1 MLDVHCATLTGLNS
15 ANATGGIM
23 GGPVTTC
30 EDVVDKASI
39 PVNHPA
45 QEALDLISHLV
56 GAMELTPLVAVHCM
70 DRARNV
76 RFWNDSCGLLYGID
90 GDGALGKPLSG
101 LLVFDDQDGRD
112 AMLERVWQT
121 GQPSPAADWRVRTV
135 DGRELWVYSTIFPLL
150 HDDAVRQVFCMDV
163 DVTARKQLEQQLHL
177 AAQVFEY
184 SRDAIVLT
192 DNRRRIIAVNRAYA
206 QVTGRSGQHMVG
218 HDFISPQSGFDDAA
232 LYHQIWRDVDDT
244 GHWQGEVASRRAG
257 GDPFPGWLALTA
269 IRDAQGKV
277 ANYMGILSDISDR
290 KKAEAQIR
298 HLAEHDYL
306 TDLPN
311 RVLLHDRLSLALAT
325 ARRHHAMLAILYI
338 DLDHFKQVNDTLGHH
353 AGDALLKEVAARLVR
368 CVRGADTVSRNGGD
382 EFLVLL
388 ADVGGSEQAAHV
400 AGAILQAL
408 AQPCKV
414 DDHLLPVSASI
425 GISMYP
431 NDGDSMDDLIGRADV
446 AMYHAKQGGRNNF
459 QFFNPDMHAQAS
471 ERAGLERRLRAA
483 LEAGQFTLHYQPE
496 VDLRSGQ
503 PVAME
508 ALLRWRDPLR
518 GEQGPGQF
526 LAVAEAT
533 GLMPAISQWVLREAC
548 GAAQRWRAVR
558 PDLVVA
564 VNVSPVQFAQWP
576 RMVADA
582 LAATGLPP
590 AGLELE
596 LTEDLLMKAP
606 DAQTVLQALHQLGV
620 RLAIDDFGTGYSR
633 LALLKEYPVGKLKID
648 HSFTGAHDDA
658 VIAATIAMARSL
670 HMQVTAEG
678 VETPAQLDLLRNH
691 GCDHYQGL
699 LAEQQLD
706 GHLLASL
713 RAS

>member
-1 MLDVHCATLTGLNS
+1 M
-15 ANATGGIM
+15 
-23 GGPVTTC
+23 
-30 EDVVDKASI
+30 DKQAI

-45 QEALDLISHLV
+45 QDALELISHLV
-56 GAMELTPLVAVHCM
+56 GAMALTPLVALHCM
-70 DRARNV
+70 DHAGHV
-76 RFWNDSCGLLYGID
+76 RFSNDRFGLLYGVD
-90 GDGALGKPLSG
+90 GECALGQPQST
-101 LLVFDDQDGRD
+101 LLAFDDQEGHD
-112 AMLERVWQT
+112 AMLEQVWQT
-121 GQPSPAADWRVRTV
+121 GHPSPAADWRVRSA
-135 DGRELWVYSTIFPLL
+135 DGRDLWVYSIMFPQLQG
-150 HDDAVRQVFCMDV
+150 DVVQQVFCMDV
-163 DVTARKQLEQQLHL
+163 DVTARKQLEQQLGL

-192 DNRRRIIAVNRAYA
+192 DHRRRIIAVNRAYT
-206 QVTGRSGQHMVG
+206 QVTGYTGQQMVG
-218 HDFISPQSGFDDAA
+218 QDFISTHSGVEDAA
-232 LYHQIWRDVDDT
+232 LTHQIWRGVDGD
-244 GHWQGEVASRRAG
+244 GHWQGEIAARRAG

-269 IRDAQGKV
+269 IRDAQGQV
-277 ANYMGILSDISDR
+277 TNYMGILSDISGR
-290 KKAEAQIR
+290 KQAEAQMR

-311 RVLLHDRLSLALAT
+311 RVLLRDRLPLALAA
-325 ARRHHAMLAILYI
+325 ARRHQAMLAILYI

-353 AGDALLKEVAARLVR
+353 AGDALLKEVALRLVR
-368 CVRGADTVSRNGGD
+368 CVRGADTVSRHGGD

-400 AGAILQAL
+400 AGAILRAL
-408 AQPCKV
+408 AQPCQV
-414 DDHLLPVSASI
+414 DGHPLTVSASI
-425 GISMYP
+425 GISIYP

-446 AMYHAKQGGRNNF
+446 AMYHAKQGGRNSF
-459 QFFNPDMHAQAS
+459 QFFNPAMHAQAS
-471 ERAGLERRLRAA
+471 ERAGLEQRLRSA
-483 LEAGQFTLHYQPE
+483 LEAGQFALHYQPE

-518 GEQGPGQF
+518 GEQGPDQF
-526 LAVAEAT
+526 LAVAEAA

-548 GAAQRWRAVR
+548 GAAQRWRAAR
-558 PDLVVA
+558 QELVVA
-564 VNVSPVQFAQWP
+564 VNVSPVQLAQWP
-576 RMVADA
+576 HMVADA

-606 DAQTVLQALHQLGV
+606 DAPAVLQALHSLGV

-633 LALLKEYPVGKLKID
+633 LALLRQYPVGKLKID
-648 HSFTGAHDDA
+648 RSITGAHDDA

-670 HMQVTAEG
+670 RMQVTAEG

-699 LAEQQLD
+699 LAEQQID
-706 GHLLASL
+706 GRLLASL
-713 RAS
+713 RAP